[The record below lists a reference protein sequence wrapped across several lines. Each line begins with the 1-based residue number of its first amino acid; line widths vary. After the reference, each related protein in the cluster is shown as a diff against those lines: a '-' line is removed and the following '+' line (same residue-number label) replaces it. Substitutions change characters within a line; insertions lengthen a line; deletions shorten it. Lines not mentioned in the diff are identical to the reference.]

1 MKLTLYCEPDK
12 WRFSASSSWDVA
24 LDNAPSILHN
34 LEMFTVVII
43 TTIMVVAIM
52 IILSSSG
59 PLSRGLSW
67 LVVYQAAIAAAAAT
81 HDDDVTGLI
90 MQSGWLYIKQ
100 LLRQVVTG
108 GPATSLPP
116 RLLISTLV
124 ILITLTIIT
133 IITIAVIFLIFLNGH
148 WTCMIR
154 V

>member
-1 MKLTLYCEPDK
+1 MIFSGDFQPHHHHGMLLLTTPHLFFIT
-12 WRFSASSSWDVA
+12 WQFS
-24 LDNAPSILHN
+24 PKII
-34 LEMFTVVII
+34 VVT
-43 TTIMVVAIM
+43 TTIMVLVIM
-52 IILSSSG
+52 II
-59 PLSRGLSW
+59 
-67 LVVYQAAIAAAAAT
+67 I
-81 HDDDVTGLI
+81 TGLI

-133 IITIAVIFLIFLNGH
+133 IITIAVNFLIFLNGH

-154 V
+154 IT